1 MFLKLFARQVIIIFS
16 MGVQKF
22 LLKWFALSVLGVG
35 FYFYLQGFA
44 PYREDGSL
52 NAVTILIAFSFL
64 AILAFFILQAAFSLF
79 YRHKSANQLA
89 FISSFALI
97 QVILINSWSFISL
110 SSIVI
115 IIFFNFFICWYA
127 LKVL

>member
-22 LLKWFALSVLGVG
+22 LLKWFALSVLGAG
-35 FYFYLQGFA
+35 FYFYLQSFA

-52 NAVTILIAFSFL
+52 NATTILIAFSLL